1 MSVTDLTASTQDYLK
16 AIWTLQEYSEDPVTA
31 KVLAEKIGVRLS
43 SASDAVRK
51 LADQQ
56 LVIHQPYGSVELTA
70 EGTGYA
76 IDMVRRHR
84 LIEAF
89 LVETLGY
96 RWDEVHEEADAL
108 EHAVSDMM
116 IDRID
121 QHLGFPTRDPHGDP
135 IPRRDGSIDAPELD
149 CLSVLHVGD
158 RARIERISDA
168 DPAMLQFFARQG
180 LHPGV
185 EFTIVPSAPYSG
197 SMAVSVGEESSEPV
211 WLGVDATNS
220 IWVYRLSSPETS

>member
-1 MSVTDLTASTQDYLK
+1 MSVTDLTASTQNYLK

-135 IPRRDGSIDAPELD
+135 IPRRDGSIDAP
-149 CLSVLHVGD
+149 
-158 RARIERISDA
+158 RARLLVRVTH
-168 DPAMLQFFARQG
+168 RR
-180 LHPGV
+180 PG
-185 EFTIVPSAPYSG
+185 PY
-197 SMAVSVGEESSEPV
+197 
-211 WLGVDATNS
+211 
-220 IWVYRLSSPETS
+220 